1 LRLSIIEKLS
11 EYKRI
16 VIRSCQPCKK
26 SCVVVPIR
34 AVFFYVEIS
43 AFSQPQRSYSMKR
56 FAMALAL
63 MCVLSTSI
71 LAGDMPTGGKSE
83 APPPP
88 PPALVT
94 MVLTIISLI

>member
-1 LRLSIIEKLS
+1 
-11 EYKRI
+11 
-16 VIRSCQPCKK
+16 
-26 SCVVVPIR
+26 
-34 AVFFYVEIS
+34 
-43 AFSQPQRSYSMKR
+43 MKR

-63 MCVLSTSI
+63 MCVLSISI